1 MRSAIKRISKII
13 GGRERWVFME
23 FVMNKGITVTIDDD
37 EIVSWNHDQKKKAY
51 FIRVKDGSIWCYM
64 LATRE
69 FFSLDKYN

>member
-1 MRSAIKRISKII
+1 
-13 GGRERWVFME
+13 ME

-64 LATRE
+64 LATR
-69 FFSLDKYN
+69 SHLACLSSSSKH

>member
-1 MRSAIKRISKII
+1 
-13 GGRERWVFME
+13 ME

-51 FIRVKDGSIWCYM
+51 IIRVKDGSIWCYM

-69 FFSLDKYN
+69 FFSLDRYN

>member
-1 MRSAIKRISKII
+1 
-13 GGRERWVFME
+13 ME

-64 LATRE
+64 LATRV
-69 FFSLDKYN
+69 

>member
-1 MRSAIKRISKII
+1 
-13 GGRERWVFME
+13 ME

-51 FIRVKDGSIWCYM
+51 FIRVKDGS
-64 LATRE
+64 TRE

>member
-1 MRSAIKRISKII
+1 
-13 GGRERWVFME
+13 ME

-69 FFSLDKYN
+69 FFSLDRYNKVCRVAHPR